1 MPNITTN
8 HAITYTNFCKGDNR
22 LLILEEKE
30 INLGLVL
37 KNTVFILKFII
48 KTLTKLLTEF
58 INSLVQFVLVI
69 LKFTISKLHSLIP

>member
-8 HAITYTNFCKGDNR
+8 HAITYTNFCRGDNR

-37 KNTVFILKFII
+37 KNTVFILKCII

-58 INSLVQFVLVI
+58 INSSLVLVV